1 MAHVG
6 GGEEGGIRKLGLR
19 AGIALAILGLATGS
33 AAAQAVGL
41 ATMQPGTLNQPTGTA
56 IAKVVVPLLRRWAT
70 LGGIGQYGVEAD
82 GVKSI

>member
-41 ATMQPGTLNQPTGTA
+41 ATMQPGTLNHTTGTA
-56 IAKVVVPLLRRWAT
+56 IAKWWCPCF
-70 LGGIGQYGVEAD
+70 GD
-82 GVKSI
+82 GPRSEVSGSTESKRMA